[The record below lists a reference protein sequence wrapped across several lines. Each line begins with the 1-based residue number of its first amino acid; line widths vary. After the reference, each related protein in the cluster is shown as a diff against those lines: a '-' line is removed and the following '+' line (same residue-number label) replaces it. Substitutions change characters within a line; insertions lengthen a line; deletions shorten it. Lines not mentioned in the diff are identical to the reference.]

1 MTRKLSN
8 DRAIEGRA
16 ATQSAFP
23 ARPSPVSWMQS
34 VFVSLLALSLFL
46 FPKVAPAAQD
56 SRISSWLAET
66 GNVVFQD
73 YKNYYSPKN
82 LAMLG
87 LGLGV
92 GGALANTSA
101 DREVREWYQDSVR
114 SQTTDDVSKGLEYL
128 GEGLVIVPCFAGAAI
143 LGELT
148 KGTQVGS
155 TVGEWGT
162 RSLRTLVV
170 GAPPALLLRYTLGGS
185 KPTEG
190 SSHWSPF
197 EGDHSVSGHSFL
209 GAVPFIVAA
218 QMSSSLYWK
227 IPLYMAST
235 LTGLSRINDDAHYLS
250 QVALG
255 WGLAYLAAA
264 SVDQTEIAKRNFS
277 IVPTFSSRAVGLQVV
292 FSY

>member
-1 MTRKLSN
+1 MKS
-8 DRAIEGRA
+8 II
-16 ATQSAFP
+16 
-23 ARPSPVSWMQS
+23 VS
-34 VFVSLLALSLFL
+34 FLALSLFL

-56 SRISSWLAET
+56 GRISSWLTET
-66 GNVVFQD
+66 GSVVFQD

-114 SQTTDDVSKGLEYL
+114 SHTTDDISQGLEYL
-128 GEGLVIVPCFAGAAI
+128 GRGLVILPCFAGAAI

-148 KGTQVGS
+148 KETAVGS

-170 GAPPALLLRYTLGGS
+170 GGPPALLLHYTLGGS
-185 KPTEG
+185 RPGEG
-190 SSHWSPF
+190 SSHWRPF
-197 EGDHSVSGHSFL
+197 EGDNSVSGHSFL

-227 IPLYMAST
+227 IPLYLAST

-250 QVALG
+250 QLALG
-255 WGLAYLAAA
+255 WSLAYLAAA
-264 SVDQTEIAKRNFS
+264 SVDQTEIARRNFS
-277 IVPTFSSRAVGLQVV
+277 IVPTFGSRRVGLQVV